1 MTNQLH
7 GFIED
12 MPNDDY
18 HRAKGVSKTG
28 LDKIDRSPAHYR
40 WPKKRSSTR
49 NMEIGTAIHTAILEP
64 ERFKKE
70 YIATLAVKRTEKAY
84 KEVAKDNGSENTLT
98 APEAE
103 SVMGMQKSVQNDMAA
118 SHILDMPG
126 KPELSAFVTDPE
138 TGIQIRA
145 RYDWIT
151 DNGIVLD
158 IKKTQDLRKFNRSV
172 MDYRYHVQDAMY
184 SHIYELITG
193 EPLQG
198 FYFLAVEEDSPHSC
212 KVFEL
217 DDLSKEIG
225 YHYYRKNLRTYA
237 ECINSGEWPHA
248 DLGDELLELPNWA
261 LSQYENDLEV
271 KL

>member
-1 MTNQLH
+1 MNDQLH

-64 ERFKKE
+64 ERFAIDYKVAE
-70 YIATLAVKRTEKAY
+70 ADKRTEKAY
-84 KEVAKDNGSENTLT
+84 KEIAKENGGECTLT
-98 APEAE
+98 TPE
-103 SVMGMQKSVQNDMAA
+103 SIGVIGMQKSVQANVAA
-118 SHILDMPG
+118 SHILNMPG

-158 IKKTQDLRKFNRSV
+158 VKKTQDLRKFNRSV

-184 SHIYELITG
+184 SHIYELLTG
-193 EPLQG
+193 EKLQA
-198 FYFLAVEEDSPHSC
+198 FLFLAVEEDSPHSS

-217 DDLSKEIG
+217 DETAKEIG
-225 YHYYRKNLRTYA
+225 FHYYRKNLRTYA

-248 DLGDELLELPNWA
+248 DLGDEMLELPNWA